1 MVIHRLVRSRAGFT
15 LIELLLVVAI
25 IGILAAIA
33 IPNLIDATRRSQV
46 GRAAMDTK
54 QIVTQATLLLNENN
68 CIPSQPPCSL
78 AMPQALWDGS
88 TPGNTRYMAAA
99 TDPWS
104 PGRSGFYG
112 YTDQV
117 VATAALTAEIRA
129 WSIGPTRTGD
139 FSTSTCAASAGA
151 IGYSSYTG
159 ICP

>member
-1 MVIHRLVRSRAGFT
+1 MVIHRLWKSRAGFT

-54 QIVTQATLLLNENN
+54 QIVTQAILLVDENN

-78 AMPQALWDGS
+78 TMPQALWDG
-88 TPGNTRYMAAA
+88 TAPGNTRYLSA
-99 TDPWS
+99 TGDPWS
-104 PGRSGFYG
+104 PGRSGPYG
-112 YTDQV
+112 YNDQV
-117 VATAALTAEIRA
+117 VATTSLTAEIRA
-129 WSIGPTRTGD
+129 WSIGPARTGD

-151 IGYSSYTG
+151 IGYSSHTG
-159 ICP
+159 ACP